1 VRAFPALP
9 ETAAAAIEGNI
20 TALRDAIERAPKTQ
34 RWKLRAR
41 VGERTRWYEQVEEV
55 NR

>member
-1 VRAFPALP
+1 VQDRVA
-9 ETAAAAIEGNI
+9 E
-20 TALRDAIERAPKTQ
+20 LRDVIERAPKTQ

-41 VGERTRWYEQVEEV
+41 VGNRVKWYEEVEEV